1 MTVPLYLYTLTPE
14 KHAHLLQ
21 EITHILKTNALDYTF
36 VTDKV
41 ATPIAESPMSI
52 ERISTGILICVG
64 GDGTLLDAIKKTMH
78 QNLDIIGVNTGKL
91 GFLSD
96 IPPTGLNQLIEI
108 VQGTSQKDTRH
119 FIRLNAHT
127 TSTQAK
133 PNYFYAVNEISL
145 HRLHSHLI
153 AFSVY
158 SEDTCIASYEADGL
172 LISTP
177 TGSTAYNLSAGGPVV
192 HPKAPVHILNPIC
205 PHKLTSRP
213 LILPASTPLQLRI
226 HSPPEHFRV
235 SLDGQDLPSQQPS
248 SHFLIQ
254 QSTKTFTLL
263 HPSHYHFYH
272 CLQAKLQWEAPN
284 AR

>member
-1 MTVPLYLYTLTPE
+1 
-14 KHAHLLQ
+14 
-21 EITHILKTNALDYTF
+21 
-36 VTDKV
+36 
-41 ATPIAESPMSI
+41 
-52 ERISTGILICVG
+52 
-64 GDGTLLDAIKKTMH
+64 MH
-78 QNLDIIGVNTGKL
+78 QNLDVIGVNTGKL

-96 IPPTGLNQLIEI
+96 IQPTGLNQLIEI
-108 VQGTSQKDTRH
+108 IKGTFQRDTRH
-119 FIRLNAHT
+119 FIRLNAHP
-127 TSTQAK
+127 SSAHVK
-133 PNYFYAVNEISL
+133 SDDFYAVNEISL
-145 HRLHSHLI
+145 HRLHGHLI
-153 AFSVY
+153 AFSIY
-158 SEDTCIASYEADGL
+158 CEETCIASYEADGL

-213 LILPASTPLQLRI
+213 LILPASTSLQLHI
-226 HSPPEHFRV
+226 HSPPEHFCL
-235 SLDGQDLPSQQPS
+235 SLDGQTLPSQKPS

-254 QSTKTFTLL
+254 QSAKTFTLL